1 MRSVKNVPLC
11 VRLWVTQSQFDQIVC
26 TNNVIH
32 RKDLLFF
39 VRMEAVKFLL
49 SLAVMQTVNL
59 WIVIANLDQLDQV
72 ENYLGS
78 L

>member
-1 MRSVKNVPLC
+1 M
-11 VRLWVTQSQFDQIVC
+11 
-26 TNNVIH
+26 IH

-39 VRMEAVKFLL
+39 VGMEAVKFLL